1 MLTKKELADQLK
13 ISIPTID
20 RQLKLGM
27 PCIKIGKAVRFELD
41 EVIKWLKG
49 QQDPDKEGERWK

>member
-1 MLTKKELADQLK
+1 MLTKKELAEELR

-27 PCIKIGKAVRFELD
+27 PHVNIGKAVRFELD
-41 EVIKWLKG
+41 EVVKWLKE
-49 QQDPDKEGERWK
+49 KSNEEN

>member
-1 MLTKKELADQLK
+1 MLTKKELADELR

-27 PCIKIGKAVRFELD
+27 PHVNIGKAVRFELD
-41 EVIKWLKG
+41 EVVKWLK
-49 QQDPDKEGERWK
+49 DKGNEEN